1 MSWPLARSTSWRSR
15 RHVTGPMNQSKNS
28 AMSPATRRPCS
39 RPARADGTR
48 HAGSSGLAPNAVSD
62 SSSANTSNG
71 EPRNASIS
79 AAPPP
84 PNGDGADRPA
94 GTSTHSHV
102 AITGERQVDR
112 AAHPAVPVA
121 PVTDRH
127 RRPGARH
134 GAARGHRVDERDA
147 RPPVERDQLAAGRVD
162 RGDPQHAVRP
172 LMRRQSPGDHR
183 TSHRLGHRGC
193 RQCGLA
199 NPLQLLSGRRVGLG
213 HGGHEQVGDVV
224 DVDAGIDLRRRGGH
238 LPVEQRVQ
246 ADSAAQLGGH
256 RRAGRR
262 AQQHVGLQLCL
273 RRDLVGERPRAHRRH
288 SGWVCLLVGEGGVE
302 PGQPFP
308 DAAPP

>member
-1 MSWPLARSTSWRSR
+1 MPVPSHCRQSSTLI
-15 RHVTGPMNQSKNS
+15 P
-28 AMSPATRRPCS
+28 
-39 RPARADGTR
+39 
-48 HAGSSGLAPNAVSD
+48 
-62 SSSANTSNG
+62 
-71 EPRNASIS
+71 
-79 AAPPP
+79 
-84 PNGDGADRPA
+84 
-94 GTSTHSHV
+94 
-102 AITGERQVDR
+102 ITGERQIDG
-112 AAHPAVPVA
+112 AAHPAVHVA

-172 LMRRQSPGDHR
+172 LMRRQSPGDHL

-238 LPVEQRVQ
+238 LPVKQRVQ

-256 RRAGRR
+256 GRAGRR
-262 AQQHVGLQLCL
+262 AQQHVGIQQCL
-273 RRDLVGERPRAHRRH
+273 RRVHRFVGYASQNADLPSDARKPSTGENQCAFLWHGHPVCQCHACHGTVCVSERGVRLAKTEGRQWFWMPRRAV
-288 SGWVCLLVGEGGVE
+288 SNT
-302 PGQPFP
+302 
-308 DAAPP
+308 AS